1 MFLLMKN
8 SLMELKVLSDEPD
21 ESTAFVTPGS
31 HVHDLVWGL
40 LNQLHGIAVALRL
53 SPCRNFHIMQLC

>member
-8 SLMELKVLSDEPD
+8 SLMELEVPRG
-21 ESTAFVTPGS
+21 TAFVTPGR
-31 HVHDLVWGL
+31 HVQDLVWGL
-40 LNQLHGIAVALRL
+40 LNQLHGIAIALRL